1 MVRKLWAHW
10 VVWTWLLGLMGLN
23 QPLIAGESGLLGED
37 ADRQVQ
43 AILSHHCSRCHGD
56 DGSIEGGFNFVGD
69 LRKLLARG
77 KIIAGQPD
85 MSPLFRRMAEGSMP
99 PPEEQPR
106 PSAADLALLRRWI
119 AQGAKLS
126 GPATTP
132 SAISPT
138 QVQEWILADLERFER
153 RARRFQRYFTLN
165 HLANA
170 GLGESELQTHRNA
183 LAKLLNS
190 LSWHPEIRN
199 PVPVDPRGTVLR
211 IDLRW
216 YMWDA
221 ALWNLLLEQ
230 YPYGIQDDS
239 AVSRAVMVSSG
250 TRMPVVR
257 ADWFVATASRAPLY
271 YDLLQ
276 LPGNLAELERQLR
289 VDANLNIQQ
298 DRVMRL
304 AFNGSGVSRF
314 NRILERHPS
323 IHGAYWRTY
332 DFNEPPQNLL
342 ERGTLLPDRRNV
354 FAHPLGPGLVD
365 EPFQHAG
372 GEVIFSLP
380 NGLHGYYLCN
390 EVNDRLDKGP
400 QAIVS
405 DPRRPDRAV
414 ECAVSCMG
422 CHVTGIL
429 PKADQMH
436 DHLTKNPTSFRRA
449 DAERI
454 RALYPPKEESL
465 ARMAEDAKVYAAALA
480 KTGNK
485 VAKTESVLAITR
497 QYEADLDLARAAAEV
512 GWPPEKLQEAI
523 AEFPALTRNLGG
535 LRVTGGTVSR
545 QVWLQTFGDLTRD
558 LRLGTLFQANITAGQ
573 NSDATADADPLE
585 QSGAMA
591 NQVVFSLDGRRALV
605 AAADRSVRY
614 WDVEARRDLKILV
627 GHTGSVWSVAFHPVA
642 SLGLSGGIDG
652 TVRLWD
658 LSTGSERKRIEAH
671 ESLVS
676 TVVFSRDG
684 NRAISGGYDGTVR
697 VWEVG
702 GSGSDSREVQRF
714 EPGFKYV
721 HALDWHPRQPLLAVA
736 ADRGVWLWNPNTGE
750 VARHWQAHDSAV
762 TSVRFSPD
770 GGSLVS
776 GGDDGRVRLWETRTG
791 NRLADWVGH
800 SGSVRNLDWHPSGKW
815 LLSAASDRTVRLW
828 QVGNPQEV
836 AVFRKHAAGLL
847 AGSFLP
853 SGKRTVSIDRELG
866 TQFWDIGERL
876 SSASS
881 PPQPA
886 ITPMTDP
893 LERIPVAQ

>member
-1 MVRKLWAHW
+1 MVRWRRSLWAAVLIL
-10 VVWTWLLGLMGLN
+10 VV
-23 QPLIAGESGLLGED
+23 AGRPVSGEETRLPAD
-37 ADRQVQ
+37 AALDRQVQ
-43 AILSHHCSRCHGD
+43 AILTRHCARCHGQ
-56 DGSIEGGFNFVGD
+56 DGSVEGGFNFVAD
-69 LRKLLARG
+69 LPKLLARG
-77 KIIAGQPD
+77 KIIAGQPEA
-85 MSPLFRRMAEGSMP
+85 SPLFRRMANGSMP
-99 PPEEQPR
+99 PAEEQPR

-119 AQGAKLS
+119 NEGAKAS
-126 GPATTP
+126 SPYQQPEPIPA
-132 SAISPT
+132 S
-138 QVQEWILADLERFER
+138 QVQDWILADLERFDR

-221 ALWNLLLEQ
+221 ALWNLLLEE
-230 YPYGIQDDS
+230 YPYGVQDDS

-250 TRMPVVR
+250 TRMPLLR

-304 AFNGSGVSRF
+304 AFNGSGISRF

-332 DFNEPPQNLL
+332 DFNEPPQNLI

-372 GEVIFSLP
+372 GEAIFALP

-414 ECAVSCMG
+414 ESAVSCMG

-436 DHLTKNPTSFRRA
+436 DHLTKNPSSFRRA

-454 RALYPPKEESL
+454 RALYPPKEETL
-465 ARMAEDAKVYAAALA
+465 AQMAEDAKAYAAALA

-485 VAKTESVLAITR
+485 LAKTEPVLAITR
-497 QYEADLDLARAAAEV
+497 QYEADLDLPRAAAEV
-512 GWPPEKLQEAI
+512 GLTPEKFRQAI

-535 LRVTGGTVSR
+535 LRVPGGTVSR

-585 QSGAMA
+585 QTGAVA
-591 NQVVFSLDGRRALV
+591 NQVVFSSDGRRALV
-605 AAADRSVRY
+605 AAADRSVRL

-627 GHTGSVWSVAFHPVA
+627 GHTGTVWSVAFHPVA
-642 SLGLSGGIDG
+642 NLGISGGIDG

-658 LSTGSERKRIEAH
+658 LFTGSERTRIEAH
-671 ESLVS
+671 DSLVS
-676 TVVFSRDG
+676 SVAFSRDG
-684 NRAISGGYDGTVR
+684 SRAISGGYDGVVR
-697 VWEVG
+697 VWEVAS
-702 GSGSDSREVQRF
+702 SGSDSRELQRF

-721 HALDWHPRQPLLAVA
+721 HAIDWHPKSPLVAIA
-736 ADRGVWLWNPNTGE
+736 ADRGIWLWNPSTGE
-750 VARHWQAHDSAV
+750 VARNWQAHDSAV
-762 TSVRFSPD
+762 TCVRFSP
-770 GGSLVS
+770 GGDRLLT
-776 GGDDGRVRLWETRTG
+776 GGDDGRVRLWETDTG
-791 NRLADWVGH
+791 KRLADWVGH
-800 SGSVRNLDWHPSGKW
+800 RGGIRGLDWHPTGNW

-828 QVGNPQEV
+828 RLGDSQEL
-836 AVFRKHAAGLL
+836 AVFRKHNAALL
-847 AGSFLP
+847 APRFLP

-866 TQFWDIGERL
+866 TQFWEIGERL
-876 SSASS
+876 LS
-881 PPQPA
+881 PSIRPKIEPV
-886 ITPMTDP
+886 TDP
-893 LERIPVAQ
+893 LQRIPEAQ